1 MDLISIGFFALLGL
15 AIGLYAVSVPQGDR
29 NWWGLAAAI
38 MILVIASKLTHDSL
52 AATIALDVAELA
64 AGALVWS
71 HRTAEAT
78 AAAWKYLY
86 AIIPGIACTLIAGS
100 VIGTGAAQPQ
110 PAIEKLAVCLMIIG
124 FALKLG
130 LIPFYFWLPAVAAA
144 AAPMTTALIVSIVDI
159 ATFGELAA
167 LRESSPRVFSEYAPV
182 WMAVALLSMFG
193 GVLLALAQS
202 ELKRMLAFS
211 TINDL
216 GFLLLGLV
224 IGSPA
229 GIAGASIGAL
239 SHALSK
245 VILFGAVGFAER
257 QIGQTVTLD
266 TRGIAARLPLAGAA
280 FIIGA
285 FSFIGVPAGLG
296 FVAYWRIYTAA
307 TEFGGPVLILAL
319 LMVAALDL
327 LCYARVIHRTWL
339 GPAEIAVTG
348 APAYLAPAVL
358 VFLAVVAV
366 VLGSY
371 PSALTAAVA
380 SLGPSAMIAIEG
392 GAV

>member
-1 MDLISIGFFALLGL
+1 
-15 AIGLYAVSVPQGDR
+15 
-29 NWWGLAAAI
+29 
-38 MILVIASKLTHDSL
+38 
-52 AATIALDVAELA
+52 
-64 AGALVWS
+64 
-71 HRTAEAT
+71 
-78 AAAWKYLY
+78 
-86 AIIPGIACTLIAGS
+86 
-100 VIGTGAAQPQ
+100 
-110 PAIEKLAVCLMIIG
+110 
-124 FALKLG
+124 
-130 LIPFYFWLPAVAAA
+130 
-144 AAPMTTALIVSIVDI
+144 MTTVLIVSVVDI

-167 LRESSPRVFSEYAPV
+167 LRESSPWAFGEYAPV

-193 GVLLALAQS
+193 GVLLALAQT

-216 GFLLLGLV
+216 GFLLLGLI

-266 TRGIAARLPLAGAA
+266 TPGLAARLPLAGAA

-285 FSFIGVPAGLG
+285 FSFIGVPAGFG
-296 FVAYWRIYTAA
+296 FVGYWRIYVAA

-339 GPAEIAVTG
+339 GPAEIAITG

-371 PSALTAAVA
+371 PSVLTAAVA
-380 SLGPSAMIAIEG
+380 SPSPSAMVVIEG
-392 GAV
+392 SAV